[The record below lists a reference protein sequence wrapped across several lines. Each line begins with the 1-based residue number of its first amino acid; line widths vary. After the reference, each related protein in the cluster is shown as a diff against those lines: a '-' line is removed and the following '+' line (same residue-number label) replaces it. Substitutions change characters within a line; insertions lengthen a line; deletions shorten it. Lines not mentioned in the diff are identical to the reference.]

1 MAVGNTPPLRATA
14 PDVSSLSRDSAVV
27 LKLGL
32 QVTEGDVVSDGLD
45 RANVF
50 KHLGDDF
57 WKG

>member
-57 WKG
+57 